1 MCIISRFIALI
12 LGNLLL
18 VTSIQAQQISG
29 MSTQWSDSFAAW
41 DIYATEP
48 IDSTNEEF
56 DEVKIGE
63 LKQRWA
69 NVREDWTEWDFD
81 INDRKGTIK
90 MKWKND
96 PSQWELRTY
105 DGSIVTMKTIWAG
118 DFTQWRITG
127 SDLTLDFRCRY
138 TNDFGQWEVMGSSHG
153 TYKVNVV
160 YSNDPRDWE
169 VSDALD
175 EKADVTMK
183 LAMMFIATYHSSPK
197 E

>member
-41 DIYATEP
+41 DIFATEP
-48 IDSTNEEF
+48 IDSTGEEV